1 MMEYI
6 SGKSLD
12 ALIPPGGLRLNVAVK
27 CGLQIAEAMCAA
39 HRAGIV
45 HRDLKPANVMV
56 SDSGLVKI
64 LDFGLAK
71 AMTSDNGAD
80 RDPDP
85 TAMTALTMQGNIL
98 GTAPY
103 MSPEQAEGGIVDG
116 RTDIFAFGCIFY
128 EMLTGVSPFK
138 RDSAISSLS
147 AVLRDQPKPRCGSRT
162 IRRTILLRCGR
173 QTGSGFTSRRTAA
186 GRSKSGGPSQRRT
199 RHRSR

>member
-1 MMEYI
+1 MAWHGRGPRLPGDGIYFGE
-6 SGKSLD
+6 
-12 ALIPPGGLRLNVAVK
+12 IPGCANSAWR
-27 CGLQIAEAMCAA
+27 AA

-138 RDSAISSLS
+138 
-147 AVLRDQPKPRCGSRT
+147 
-162 IRRTILLRCGR
+162 
-173 QTGSGFTSRRTAA
+173 
-186 GRSKSGGPSQRRT
+186 
-199 RHRSR
+199 